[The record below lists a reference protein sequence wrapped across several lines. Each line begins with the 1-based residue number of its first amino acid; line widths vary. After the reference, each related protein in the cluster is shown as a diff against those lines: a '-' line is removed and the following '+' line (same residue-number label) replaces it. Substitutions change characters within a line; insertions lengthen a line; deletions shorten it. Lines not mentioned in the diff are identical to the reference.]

1 MEGMSDIRNDIEKR
15 LGVFARPGAK
25 ATFASDVDL
34 VMEQARK
41 MHSNWKPIAERDQNK
56 PNAGTRGG
64 VEGYAS
70 SAIHFLGNHIRD
82 LKKYSKRADKKE
94 AEAAKAGLKEV
105 ADMMK
110 YWEAMYRKVTASR
123 PGAKSMMSASRL
135 YVLAYE
141 DRTPHR
147 IHVRSIAEGIEV
159 LKQNPNAAASLI
171 HESETNKRTTI
182 AYGTKTGRVNWTDA
196 GIEVSRAMKASRP
209 GAKETFA
216 ANDVDLWNFL
226 AKSDVKIARQNA
238 SDLATLKKY
247 AKMALTKPN
256 FTPPAYAQNGPSLH
270 AMAKDTLADIKAFE
284 ESAYRARNPS
294 PFSRPGA
301 KADMG
306 LEDACWKGY
315 EAVGMKTK
323 DGKDVP
329 NCVPKSTHAA
339 DGFYGGSEADA
350 VRHMAAYDKTCAE
363 CNAEDTKLGD
373 KIAMATDPAV
383 SKKIGKLMDE
393 GYPQNQAIAIA
404 LEMKRKGEI

>member
-25 ATFASDVDL
+25 A
-34 VMEQARK
+34 K
-41 MHSNWKPIAERDQNK
+41 
-56 PNAGTRGG
+56 
-64 VEGYAS
+64 
-70 SAIHFLGNHIRD
+70 
-82 LKKYSKRADKKE
+82 
-94 AEAAKAGLKEV
+94 
-105 ADMMK
+105 
-110 YWEAMYRKVTASR
+110 
-123 PGAKSMMSASRL
+123 
-135 YVLAYE
+135 
-141 DRTPHR
+141 
-147 IHVRSIAEGIEV
+147 
-159 LKQNPNAAASLI
+159 
-171 HESETNKRTTI
+171 
-182 AYGTKTGRVNWTDA
+182 
-196 GIEVSRAMKASRP
+196 
-209 GAKETFA
+209 FA

-270 AMAKDTLADIKAFE
+270 SMAKDTLADIKAFE

-301 KADMG
+301 
-306 LEDACWKGY
+306 
-315 EAVGMKTK
+315 
-323 DGKDVP
+323 
-329 NCVPKSTHAA
+329 KSTHAA

-404 LEMKRKGEI
+404 LDMKRRGEI